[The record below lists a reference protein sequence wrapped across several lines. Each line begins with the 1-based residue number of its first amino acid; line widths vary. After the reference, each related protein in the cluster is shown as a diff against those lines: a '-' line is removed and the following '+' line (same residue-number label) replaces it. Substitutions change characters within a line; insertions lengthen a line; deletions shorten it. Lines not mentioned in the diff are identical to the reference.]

1 MSLVRSNA
9 ERSARE
15 HEAALTAL
23 RLQAQGQ
30 AAKQQKAIEDAKR
43 AEQARA
49 SELEF
54 TKRDLAEEA
63 RKLKEVERRKTTT
76 VSLKDGGATGPGT
89 PTKNSRQTSF
99 RDGFD
104 DEEIAFVSPSKPKPA
119 KSAQSSPRK
128 TKRKRK
134 AVDSPLQALEV
145 EQESAPRAEKSTA
158 EQELALLQEQAAK
171 LRVPDDR
178 LEFLEAVLDHRLD
191 NNHQKTMEEFTKF
204 ALPSEP
210 KSSFTSTILGN
221 LPSVTQKSAIPRK
234 EEDSFYVQVVEL
246 FLGLW
251 VACKNDSYFEPLP
264 LLIDL
269 ITYAIELRTSEISP
283 HILEQLLP
291 LAQETAL
298 LIANPLFRHKPPPSF
313 TSFIDVQKILELL
326 HLVLV
331 GCLAAGTGEPCHHA
345 TGTTS
350 TDEFWQH
357 MGIEFVLTM
366 LSLRQP
372 MKQFGIVCRMLSLS
386 VRHTTAGVVNW
397 KEGGF
402 GPLQEEGVE
411 DVSAG
416 LLDRMSYLLTEVPS
430 SLQIKM
436 SGSAGKHKGAFKG
449 KQRTS
454 QELARLRLQILTT
467 LRDFS
472 MVPAGAR
479 HIVEHKMVIA
489 RIATCLSS
497 TLDALYGYPA
507 HHRVLAA
514 IINMSVSLLH
524 YLIFAFMTLDMRQ
537 KLSVVRG
544 GFGRYQLTM
553 ARINAAERSI
563 GSAEEDSQ
571 ETRASNAG
579 DKEREVEVRNVLL
592 GGVKEQTMDMAQR
605 LLEECVTMEE
615 GEEMEAVFP

>member
-1 MSLVRSNA
+1 M
-9 ERSARE
+9 
-15 HEAALTAL
+15 
-23 RLQAQGQ
+23 
-30 AAKQQKAIEDAKR
+30 
-43 AEQARA
+43 
-49 SELEF
+49 
-54 TKRDLAEEA
+54 
-63 RKLKEVERRKTTT
+63 
-76 VSLKDGGATGPGT
+76 
-89 PTKNSRQTSF
+89 
-99 RDGFD
+99 
-104 DEEIAFVSPSKPKPA
+104 
-119 KSAQSSPRK
+119 
-128 TKRKRK
+128 
-134 AVDSPLQALEV
+134 QALEV
-145 EQESAPRAEKSTA
+145 EQESAPTA
-158 EQELALLQEQAAK
+158 ERSATDQELALLQEQVAK
-171 LRVPDDR
+171 LRVPDER

-191 NNHQKTMEEFTKF
+191 NHHQKTMEEFTKF
-204 ALPSEP
+204 ALPSEH
-210 KSSFTSTILGN
+210 KSSFTSTILGS
-221 LPSVTQKSAIPRK
+221 LPSITQKSAIPRK
-234 EEDSFYVQVVEL
+234 GEDSFYVQVVEL

-251 VACKNDSYFEPLP
+251 VACKNDNYFEPLP
-264 LLIDL
+264 LLIDV
-269 ITYAIELRTSEISP
+269 ITYAIELRSSEIPP

-313 TSFIDVQKILELL
+313 ASFIDVQKILELL

-331 GCLAAGTGEPCHHA
+331 GCLAADTGEPCHHA

-357 MGIEFVLTM
+357 MRIEFVLTM

-386 VRHTTAGVVNW
+386 VRHTTPGAVNW

-402 GPLQEEGVE
+402 GPLQEERVE

-430 SLQIKM
+430 SLQITK

-454 QELARLRLQILTT
+454 KELARLRLQILTT

-472 MVPAGAR
+472 MEPASAR

-524 YLIFAFMTLDMRQ
+524 YLIFAFTTLDMRQ
-537 KLSVVRG
+537 KLSVVQG

-563 GSAEEDSQ
+563 GSGEEDSQ
-571 ETRASNAG
+571 ETRTLHAE
-579 DKEREVEVRNVLL
+579 DTERGVEIRNVLL
-592 GGVKEQTMDMAQR
+592 GGINEQTMDMAQT